1 MGSFLNFLLRKILN
15 FLLYKKVLLRTFP
28 NIQMGEIYNL
38 LSDFVVS
45 EPILRKKTH
54 APNWCHVTVH
64 NQWGTKI
71 RMAITN
77 SNRANMGFKLRCE
90 LAGTHNILDLCRA
103 WAMA

>member
-1 MGSFLNFLLRKILN
+1 MLIRGSFLNFLPRKIL
-15 FLLYKKVLLRTFP
+15 KKVSLKKVSLRMFP
-28 NIQMGEIYNL
+28 NIQTGEIHNL

-64 NQWGTKI
+64 NQWSTKT

-77 SNRANMGFKLRCE
+77 SNRANMGV
-90 LAGTHNILDLCRA
+90 
-103 WAMA
+103 